1 MEMPR
6 YRKYPRITISLADIE
21 QNKPET
27 SRSMSDTK

>member
-6 YRKYPRITISLADIE
+6 YRKYPRITILPADIE
-21 QNKPET
+21 KKTET